1 MPSPPSVLRP
11 KPVKPSRTPPHDVTD
26 SPVLRPNRSNHRC
39 RRVSDLPPSLDAFE
53 SFAHARRTDRL
64 LDSPSSSPTRP
75 TSLHPSSCFLV
86 DPCTIWATRD
96 IARHLWGS
104 SAQVYSR
111 SSLNLS
117 LGLHLTLLTAT
128 SHPAAAL
135 HNQASTHNGCQS
147 LITPRVTTTSTHVGR
162 WSSGGAA
169 LAGAP
174 QAGQIWLVLLG
185 EGGCTSTASP
195 VPWTASVGAE
205 QYHYWKGCSLAVCGE
220 ASGSGGGSCM
230 QRWQWLT
237 AGVWGETPAVSW
249 ALASKHPIWPRRRW
263 GSIAG
268 DIYSS
273 RAAT

>member
-1 MPSPPSVLRP
+1 M
-11 KPVKPSRTPPHDVTD
+11 
-26 SPVLRPNRSNHRC
+26 
-39 RRVSDLPPSLDAFE
+39 
-53 SFAHARRTDRL
+53 
-64 LDSPSSSPTRP
+64 
-75 TSLHPSSCFLV
+75 
-86 DPCTIWATRD
+86 
-96 IARHLWGS
+96 
-104 SAQVYSR
+104 
-111 SSLNLS
+111 
-117 LGLHLTLLTAT
+117 

-135 HNQASTHNGCQS
+135 HNQASTHNSCQS

-195 VPWTASVGAE
+195 VPWMASVGAE

-220 ASGSGGGSCM
+220 VSGSSGGSCM

-237 AGVWGETPAVSW
+237 VGVWGETPTVSW

-268 DIYSS
+268 DVYSS
-273 RAAT
+273 RARLREILSKKEESTSATGGGEEESPPFIFLVETSVPARGGRWGEVGRGLEVGAAAGTVEGGEVR